1 MNRVVA
7 GTDAGD
13 GLDPGCRGLRVG
25 LDGGVVRIVLDDER
39 RHNTL
44 TGEMLSGLR
53 RVFAAASVH
62 PDVRVV
68 VVRGAGDR
76 AFASG
81 ADIGEQAAQADR
93 IDTGDATSIPAG
105 RPRLMA
111 DLLACRRPV
120 VAMIAG
126 WCMGGGLM
134 VALAADIRVAADDAV
149 FAIPATQLGVA
160 YPSDAVAVLV
170 DVVGK
175 AAASE
180 LLLTGERID
189 AGEALRIGLV
199 NHVVPKVDL
208 EAAVARLVD
217 RLVANAPLAVAT
229 AKAQVAHA
237 VAAQRPDLEELTAL
251 VHQVWRSADA
261 AEGMRSFA
269 ERRPPRFEGR

>member
-1 MNRVVA
+1 MAA
-7 GTDAGD
+7 GAGSPD
-13 GLDPGCRGLRVG
+13 GLDPGCRGLTVT
-25 LDGGVVRIVLDDER
+25 LADDVATVVLDDVR

-44 TGEMLSGLR
+44 TGAMLSGLR
-53 RVFAAASVH
+53 HVFAAASTH
-62 PDVRVV
+62 PAVRVV

-120 VAMIAG
+120 VAMIHG

-149 FAIPATQLGVA
+149 FSIPATQLGVA

-175 AAASE
+175 AAAAE
-180 LLLTGERID
+180 LMLTGERID
-189 AGEALRIGLV
+189 ATEAMRIGLV
-199 NHVVPKVDL
+199 NHVVAKGDL
-208 EAAVARLVD
+208 EAATARLTG
-217 RLVANAPLAVAT
+217 RLAANAPLAVAT

-237 VAAQRPDLEELTAL
+237 VEAQRPDLDELTAL
-251 VHQVWRSADA
+251 VHQVWQSADA
-261 AEGMRSFA
+261 AEGMASFA
-269 ERRPPRFEGR
+269 EKRPPRFRGH

>member
-1 MNRVVA
+1 MA
-7 GTDAGD
+7 APLPSE
-13 GLDPGCRGLRVG
+13 GLDPRCRGLEVT
-25 LDGGVVRIVLDDER
+25 LVDGVVTVVLDDER

-44 TGEMLSGLR
+44 TGAMLSGLR
-53 RVFAAASVH
+53 HVFAAASTH
-62 PDVRVV
+62 PGVRVV

-105 RPRLMA
+105 RPRFMA

-120 VAMIAG
+120 VAMIHG

-149 FAIPATQLGVA
+149 FSIPATQLGVA

-180 LLLTGERID
+180 LMLTGERID
-189 AGEALRIGLV
+189 ADEAMRIGLV
-199 NHVVPKVDL
+199 NHVVAKADL
-208 EAAVARLVD
+208 EAATGRLVE
-217 RLVANAPLAVAT
+217 RLAANAPLAVAT

-237 VAAQRPDLEELTAL
+237 VAAHRPDLAELTAL
-251 VHQVWRSADA
+251 VHEVWRSADA

-269 ERRPPRFEGR
+269 EKRPPRFEGR

>member
-1 MNRVVA
+1 MA
-7 GTDAGD
+7 CTTSGD
-13 GLDPGCRGLRVG
+13 GLDPGCRGLRVTLLAG
-25 LDGGVVRIVLDDER
+25 AVTVVLDDER
-39 RHNTL
+39 RHNAL

-53 RVFAAASVH
+53 HVFTSASTH

-105 RPRLMA
+105 RPRFMA

-120 VAMIAG
+120 VAMIHG

-149 FAIPATQLGVA
+149 FSIPATQLGVA
-160 YPSDAVAVLV
+160 YPSDAVATLV

-180 LLLTGERID
+180 LMLTGERID
-189 AGEALRIGLV
+189 AAEAMRIGLL
-199 NHVVPKVDL
+199 NHVVPKADL
-208 EAAVARLVD
+208 EAATD
-217 RLVANAPLAVAT
+217 RLVERLSANAPLAVAT

-237 VAAQRPDLEELTAL
+237 VATHRPDLDELTAL
-251 VHQVWRSADA
+251 VHQVWQSADA

-269 ERRPPRFEGR
+269 EKRPPRFEGR